1 MCNCEDRPCCGCH
14 LEDPHLEE
22 GDILGFDDF
31 DRVEYPGKTLKR
43 KRRRGDRARAR
54 QMEEFI
60 DAFENGR
67 F

>member
-14 LEDPHLEE
+14 LEEDP
-22 GDILGFDDF
+22 DFQAALGFDDF
-31 DRVEYPGKTLKR
+31 DRVEYLGKTLKR
-43 KRRRGDRARAR
+43 KRRRGERAR
-54 QMEEFI
+54 QRQREEFI